1 MTVSSPPSS
10 RHPDADSAEADQ
22 DHHHHHQEEPRND
35 AAEESLDEDALLK
48 YIIDAVPVVT

>member
-22 DHHHHHQEEPRND
+22 DHHHQEEPRND
-35 AAEESLDEDALLK
+35 AAEESLDEDALLR
-48 YIIDAVPVVT
+48 